1 MDKRKKFRQ
10 NYWILGF
17 DGGELS
23 KICDHSFIVKSRKGL
38 YGPIEDVHLVYNHII
53 SLWLQSK

>member
-1 MDKRKKFRQ
+1 MDKRKKFSKT
-10 NYWILGF
+10 IGFLGF

-38 YGPIEDVHLVYNHII
+38 YGLIEDVHLVYNHII